1 MAGSSE
7 RVLIVTGGGTG
18 IGRATALHMAKL
30 GWRVAVNSSKSHDEA
45 EATASECRN
54 AGGDGFAVVGNVAD
68 DADCRRIAADTLA
81 RWGRI
86 DGLVNNAGVTAFR
99 SPDDLDALTAEDFT
113 RIFSVNVTGAY
124 QMARAVADAMRK
136 VASEPRSPTGGP
148 GPSIVNV
155 SSHGAFT
162 GLGSSMAYAAS
173 KGALNT
179 LTLALARSLAPLIRV
194 NAVCPGFVDTD
205 WVRRGMSD
213 STFENFRKRVVKI
226 SPLGEITRPED
237 VAEAVAWFLTCGRTV
252 TGQLLVLDA
261 GVHLTI
267 RTPLTG

>member
-1 MAGSSE
+1 
-7 RVLIVTGGGTG
+7 
-18 IGRATALHMAKL
+18 
-30 GWRVAVNSSKSHDEA
+30 
-45 EATASECRN
+45 
-54 AGGDGFAVVGNVAD
+54 
-68 DADCRRIAADTLA
+68 
-81 RWGRI
+81 
-86 DGLVNNAGVTAFR
+86 
-99 SPDDLDALTAEDFT
+99 
-113 RIFSVNVTGAY
+113 
-124 QMARAVADAMRK
+124 MARAVTDAMRK
-136 VASEPRSPTGGP
+136 AANEPRTDGP

-162 GLGSSMAYAAS
+162 GLGSSMAYASS

-205 WVRRGMSD
+205 WVRRGMND
-213 STFENFRKRVVKI
+213 ATFENFRKRVAKI

>member
-1 MAGSSE
+1 MAGSSD

-30 GWRVAVNSSKSHDEA
+30 GWRVAVNYSKSRDEA
-45 EATASECRN
+45 EATAAECRD
-54 AGGDGFAVVGNVAD
+54 AGGDGFAVAGNVAED
-68 DADCRRIAADTLA
+68 KDCRRIAADTLA
-81 RWGRI
+81 RWDRI
-86 DGLVNNAGVTAFR
+86 DGLVNNAGTTAFR
-99 SPDDLDALTAEDFT
+99 SPDDLDALTAEDFA

-124 QMARAVADAMRK
+124 QMARAVTDAMRK
-136 VASEPRSPTGGP
+136 AANEPRTDGP

-162 GLGSSMAYAAS
+162 GLGSSMAYASS

-205 WVRRGMSD
+205 WVRRGMND
-213 STFENFRKRVVKI
+213 ATFENFRKRVAKI

-267 RTPLTG
+267 RTPITG

>member
-1 MAGSSE
+1 MAGGNE

-30 GWRVAVNSSKSHDEA
+30 GWRVAVNYSKSRDEA
-45 EATASECRN
+45 EATAADCRD
-54 AGGDGFAVVGNVAD
+54 AGGDGFAVEGNVAE
-68 DADCRRIAADTLA
+68 DAACRRIAADTLA

-99 SPDDLDALTAEDFT
+99 SPDDLDALTAEDFA

-124 QMARAVADAMRK
+124 QMARAVADAMRT
-136 VASEPRSPTGGP
+136 VAREPRDGP
-148 GPSIVNV
+148 GPGIVNV

-162 GLGSSMAYAAS
+162 GLGSSMAYASS

-205 WVRRGMSD
+205 WVRRGMND

-267 RTPLTG
+267 RTPLSG